1 MGTEVRLAQQ
11 TALFDQIATIELY
24 QRTIH
29 VPGAGSCK
37 CTSCKNFAMQR
48 GAAFP
53 DGFVPFLHELGID
66 PGKEWEVFP
75 YDFEVRP
82 SGFLYGGWFLFVGKI
97 VEEPDVQPQN
107 GRQPFAYW
115 FTSSFPTGTLPAGT
129 NYCAVEFLTKIPWIL
144 KETLKSTYFPLWQ
157 RFAGLLVSYVG
168 RFATGAAPE
177 RCVMA
182 CRRPLLPS
190 VLCLLLLSV
199 GLAAPAMAQA
209 PRPVSFLAQHYDVS
223 AYLDG
228 VSQLL
233 TATAKIDFR
242 ALEVSST
249 LRVELHP
256 NLEVKEVKNEAGKP
270 LTFERDSANPLYVYV
285 TLPASVPRESKF
297 SLTFTYA
304 GLLANA
310 ENSPVPGVRVALIDR
325 EAAYLLL
332 PARWFPLTNYPSN
345 RYTATFHLNVPDT
358 WAVAGTGKSL
368 TPQPMAATGAVAG
381 GRLLYTFECK
391 TAAPNGSFVAGNLQ
405 LNPKQAEGIDVS
417 VYAPREQSGNAA
429 DFAASVARSMTIF
442 SDMFGGL
449 ADSDIQ
455 VIQMPD
461 GTLRDFAG
469 PGVIFLSQRAWNP
482 KAGDK
487 TIAKNVA
494 AQWWGNAVLAAS
506 PNDVWITDG
515 LAQYSEALYA
525 EQNAGKE
532 AGLRTI
538 DEFAVGALMY
548 EDAAPIA
555 QSGRLAPYSG
565 DYRSVVMNKGAMI
578 FHMVRAQMG
587 EVPFRTL
594 LHDFYEKYNGKTARV
609 EDFEAMAAAH
619 VQKTAKGGETPAE
632 LRGFFVQWLNS
643 TGVPEFTLDYVVYRT
658 PKGFRVAGKIKQP
671 LDTFRM
677 PVDLRIDT
685 EGNPEIKTIDVTGTE
700 STFTIETFGRPK
712 PGGIKID
719 PGNLILKG
727 SSTLRSRAAI
737 ARGEELAEQ
746 GRYYDAVAQYQKAL
760 SIQPNRP
767 LANFRMGEAFFYQ
780 KNYQA
785 SANSFRE
792 ALQTV
797 PEPSEKW
804 TEVWSHIYLGKI
816 FDLLGQRERAVNEYS
831 KARQTND
838 DTGSAQ
844 QVAEGYLKKPY
855 SEGAI
860 SASAPAAGTA
870 PQATPGSDIPE
881 PASGKPTLKR
891 PNNVL
896 ENNKVVLENNLLG
909 DDGTG
914 MR

>member
-1 MGTEVRLAQQ
+1 MASRRT
-11 TALFDQIATIELY
+11 LF
-24 QRTIH
+24 
-29 VPGAGSCK
+29 PS
-37 CTSCKNFAMQR
+37 
-48 GAAFP
+48 
-53 DGFVPFLHELGID
+53 FLSLLI
-66 PGKEWEVFP
+66 
-75 YDFEVRP
+75 
-82 SGFLYGGWFLFVGKI
+82 
-97 VEEPDVQPQN
+97 
-107 GRQPFAYW
+107 
-115 FTSSFPTGTLPAGT
+115 FT
-129 NYCAVEFLTKIPWIL
+129 
-144 KETLKSTYFPLWQ
+144 
-157 RFAGLLVSYVG
+157 
-168 RFATGAAPE
+168 TGAA
-177 RCVMA
+177 
-182 CRRPLLPS
+182 LPA
-190 VLCLLLLSV
+190 L
-199 GLAAPAMAQA
+199 AQA
-209 PRPVSFLAQHYDVS
+209 PRPVSFLAQHYDLS
-223 AYLDG
+223 ANLDG

-233 TATAKIDFR
+233 TATAKIEFR

-256 NLEVKEVKNEAGKP
+256 NLEVKEVKNEAGKL
-270 LTFERDSANPLYVYV
+270 LTFERDNANPLYVYV
-285 TLPASVPRESKF
+285 TLPAAVPRESKF

-310 ENSPVPGVRVALIDR
+310 ENSPVPGMRVALIDR

-332 PARWFPLTNYPSN
+332 PARWFPLTNYPAN
-345 RYTATFHLNVPDT
+345 RYTATFRLNVPDS

-368 TPQPMAATGAVAG
+368 APQPVAATGAVAG
-381 GRLLYTFECK
+381 GRLVYTFECK
-391 TAAPNGSFVAGNLQ
+391 NAAPNGSFVAGNLQ
-405 LNPKQAEGIDVS
+405 LNPKQAEGVNVS

-449 ADSDIQ
+449 PDSDLQ

-469 PGVIFLSQRAWNP
+469 PGAIFLSQRAWNP

-555 QSGRLAPYSG
+555 QSARLAPYSG

-587 EVPFRTL
+587 EVPFRNL
-594 LHDFYEKYNGKTARV
+594 LHDFYEKYNGKNARI
-609 EDFEAMAAAH
+609 EDFEAMAAQH
-619 VQKTAKGGETPAE
+619 VQRSAKGGETPAE

-643 TGVPEFTLDYVVYRT
+643 TGVPEFTLEYVVYRT

-746 GRYYDAVAQYQKAL
+746 GLYYDAVKQYQKAL
-760 SIQPNRP
+760 SILPNRP
-767 LANFRMGEAFFYQ
+767 LANFRMGEAFFVQ

-785 SANSFRE
+785 AANSFRE

-797 PEPSEKW
+797 PEPAEKW

-838 DTGSAQ
+838 DTAGAQ
-844 QVAEGYLKKPY
+844 QVAEGFLKKPY

-860 SASAPAAGTA
+860 SAAAPATGTA

-881 PASGKPTLKR
+881 PASGRPTLKR
-891 PNNVL
+891 PNNL
-896 ENNKVVLENNLLG
+896 IDDRNKVLVEDNLLA
-909 DDGTG
+909 DDGAG